1 MGKQHSLLYG
11 KVNFPHMPV
20 IEVHMW
26 AGRTPEQ
33 KKNIVKGITD
43 VFVKE
48 GVPPGAVTIILHE
61 VPKENWGTA
70 GKCAD
75 EA

>member
-1 MGKQHSLLYG
+1 
-11 KVNFPHMPV
+11 MPV
-20 IEVHMW
+20 VDVYMW
-26 AGRTPEQ
+26 SGRTPEQ
-33 KKNIVKGITD
+33 KKSIIKGITD

-48 GVPPGAVTIILHE
+48 GVPAGAVTVILHDI
-61 VPKENWGTA
+61 PKENWGTA

>member
-11 KVNFPHMPV
+11 KVDFPVMPV
-20 IEVHMW
+20 IDVYMW
-26 AGRTPEQ
+26 AGRTPDQ
-33 KKNIVKGITD
+33 KKNIIKGITD

-48 GVPPGAVTIILHE
+48 GAPAGAVTVILHDI
-61 VPKENWGTA
+61 PKENWGTA
-70 GKCAD
+70 GKSAD